1 MSKLFFSGLT
11 TTLNKEVEVT
21 SPYETVPTATSLT
34 ATATT
39 KTWAAVAEKA
49 LKATELFNQSQQQNP
64 QP

>member
-39 KTWAAVAEKA
+39 KT
-49 LKATELFNQSQQQNP
+49 
-64 QP
+64 